1 MIFFLTQC
9 RAFCLLWKKPD
20 HVGNETMC
28 VQWMHNV
35 CTMYVHQM
43 YNVYT
48 LSENTMNAQCVY
60 NV

>member
-9 RAFCLLWKKPD
+9 RAFCLVWKKPD
-20 HVGNETMC
+20 HVGNETMY
-28 VQWMHNV
+28 VQLMQNV

-43 YNVYT
+43 YNVCT
-48 LSENTMNAQCVY
+48 LSETTMYAQCVC